1 MNSFLKLA
9 SIFVTSTLAIA
20 ASAGIA
26 KADMVKLRDANLC
39 LNRNGNNTLS
49 FTTCQNGN
57 DNQNFRRTSEDI
69 VHSSSGL
76 CVARDQRQRAPQN
89 FDRAILQACNISPS
103 IISQN
108 GQFVLW
114 KYQNFALDAFGNNP
128 QNGANAQFYTKGNAS
143 QQLRFVGSVGQP
155 LAQPRPQVQVPAA
168 VRTDYTIKR
177 PPNGHIACN
186 GNNCTQASVP
196 IITDALDWLIEK
208 FDERFNNE
216 YKKPVTFQTAW
227 VIPNK
232 ASFSWDESARE
243 CDRLDLLRDGDF
255 QLVWMND
262 LKTCGVFRPSY
273 IKP

>member
-9 SIFVTSTLAIA
+9 TLLTTSALAIA

-89 FDRAILQACNISPS
+89 FDRAVLQPCNISPS

-108 GQFVLW
+108 GQFLLW

-143 QQLRFVGSVGQP
+143 QQLRFVGSVGQS
-155 LAQPRPQVQVPAA
+155 QPQPPAPSVTQAKPNVPQPITKTINVRP
-168 VRTDYTIKR
+168 R
-177 PPNGHIACN
+177 NGTHIACGPPCVVVATVLVTVAVERTAN
-186 GNNCTQASVP
+186 YLTDGWVTIKWHNENAQGNSWEEAAEAC
-196 IITDALDWLIEK
+196 DKEDYY
-208 FDERFNNE
+208 D
-216 YKKPVTFQTAW
+216 YKGFK
-227 VIPNK
+227 
-232 ASFSWDESARE
+232 
-243 CDRLDLLRDGDF
+243 DF
-255 QLVWMND
+255 KLVWFKQWNQSEAH
-262 LKTCGVFRPSY
+262 KTCVRY
-273 IKP
+273 D

>member
-9 SIFVTSTLAIA
+9 TILTTSALAIA

-76 CVARDQRQRAPQN
+76 CVARDQRQRTPQN
-89 FDRAILQACNISPS
+89 FDRAVLQPCNISPS

-108 GQFVLW
+108 GQFILW

-143 QQLRFVGSVGQP
+143 QQLRFVGSVGQSQP
-155 LAQPRPQVQVPAA
+155 QPPAPTVTQAQPSVPQ
-168 VRTDYTIKR
+168 TYKKTIYVR
-177 PPNGHIACN
+177 PPNGTQVACGPACGVAVGVVVTVVAERVVDLVTN
-186 GNNCTQASVP
+186 DWTEIKWYNDNSEGASWEQA
-196 IITDALDWLIEK
+196 ALACDKE
-208 FDERFNNE
+208 DYHD
-216 YKKPVTFQTAW
+216 YKGFK
-227 VIPNK
+227 
-232 ASFSWDESARE
+232 DY
-243 CDRLDLLRDGDF
+243 
-255 QLVWMND
+255 QLVWFKHWHHAEAH
-262 LKTCGVFRPSY
+262 KTCIRHT
-273 IKP
+273 